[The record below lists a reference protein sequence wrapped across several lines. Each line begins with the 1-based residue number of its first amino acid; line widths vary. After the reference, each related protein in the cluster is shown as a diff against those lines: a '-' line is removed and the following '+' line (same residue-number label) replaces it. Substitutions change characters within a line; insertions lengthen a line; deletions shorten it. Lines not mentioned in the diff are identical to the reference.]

1 MPYALEVDITNQC
14 VNVYI
19 KNPETGLY
27 DVIINRFVCSTGL
40 PATPTPTGVY
50 YASNDDTGRVF
61 KTTWMKFPKWDN
73 TWAQYI
79 TRITGPYLFHSFS
92 FRLYSAF

>member
-73 TWAQYI
+73 TWAAVYHKNY
-79 TRITGPYLFHSFS
+79 RAVSFPFLLFPD
-92 FRLYSAF
+92 